1 MAKNLVSQSLF
12 RAAATKRLVC
22 WLDPSFQTRQPAL
35 RGGASPASRSVRN
48 ASINEPA
55 RQLLYNAPTENFWG
69 IFSCITVEYIRCEA
83 IQEIRT
89 CMEAFYNRK
98 RKRPAYLFASTH
110 ENNIPKSGQSV
121 NILLSTIDDRGRP
134 LPPQTIFEFLMTN
147 DGLKDTAPLQF
158 LF

>member
-1 MAKNLVSQSLF
+1 
-12 RAAATKRLVC
+12 
-22 WLDPSFQTRQPAL
+22 
-35 RGGASPASRSVRN
+35 
-48 ASINEPA
+48 
-55 RQLLYNAPTENFWG
+55 
-69 IFSCITVEYIRCEA
+69 
-83 IQEIRT
+83 
-89 CMEAFYNRK
+89 MEAFYNRK